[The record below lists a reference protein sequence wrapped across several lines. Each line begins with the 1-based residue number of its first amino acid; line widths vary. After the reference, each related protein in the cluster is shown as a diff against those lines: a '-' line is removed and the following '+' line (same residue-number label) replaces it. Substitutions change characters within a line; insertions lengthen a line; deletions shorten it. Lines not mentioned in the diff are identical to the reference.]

1 MSKKVNVMA
10 DVEQSVY
17 DAVVVPHKQSKTFTS
32 LIESLI
38 EGYYSNAYIRSYVDD
53 KLEGIQHE
61 SNDVLNDII
70 NSMHQGLAN
79 MGVYTDEI
87 KSTAQEGVDAF
98 SQKSEEV
105 KKEIGDL
112 QTQEMKDMKDSI
124 DMLRAQNEEIM
135 DMLKS
140 FVSGGAGIFV
150 GQPQVQDVGIVSND
164 KPKSIRVVE
173 EEKGV
178 IAEEQPVVA
187 ETRVTVEEPVE
198 MVTEESTSNPE
209 EVSEEPEEE
218 TSSEEAFDIMASLL
232 DGQEYSF

>member
-98 SQKSEEV
+98 SQKSDEV
-105 KKEIGDL
+105 KKEMDDL
-112 QTQEMKDMKDSI
+112 QTKEMKDMKDSI
-124 DMLRAQNEEIM
+124 DMLKAQNEEIM

-150 GQPQVQDVGIVSND
+150 GQSQAQGVGLVSSD
-164 KPKSIRVVE
+164 IPKGIKVVE
-173 EEKGV
+173 EEKDV

-187 ETRVTVEEPVE
+187 KTRVAVEDSAEVIA
-198 MVTEESTSNPE
+198 EESSKPE